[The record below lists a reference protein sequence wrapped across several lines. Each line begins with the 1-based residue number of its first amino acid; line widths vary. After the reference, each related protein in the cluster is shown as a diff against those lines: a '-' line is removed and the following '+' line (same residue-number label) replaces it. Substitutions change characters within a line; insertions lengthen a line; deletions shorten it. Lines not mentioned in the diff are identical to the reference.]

1 MFQPAGA
8 EWRRNAA
15 LCRLFVA
22 QDLRT
27 RFTGSLLG
35 ATWSLIAP
43 LLQLAVFYVVF
54 LHIFKA
60 RVPGLAPDA
69 YLVFLALGFWP
80 WFALSEA
87 VARATTAV
95 QENASLAAK
104 IALPPALPV
113 IAKVLAAFVVHGV
126 GFVAVLL
133 VLLTIGPPLHWANL
147 VWSMLL
153 WLPLLSMALGLGLV
167 AAALQVFVRDLSQSI
182 SPLLSLWFF
191 LTPIVYAL
199 QMAPL
204 GLSQWLLWNPL
215 TAVVQGHRN
224 LLLFGDAG
232 IAGWPA
238 MLVAAVLAP
247 LVGLWVF
254 RRTAPWFEDYL

>member
-1 MFQPAGA
+1 M
-8 EWRRNAA
+8 
-15 LCRLFVA
+15 L
-22 QDLRT
+22 QDLQT

-35 ATWSLIAP
+35 AAWSVLAP

-60 RVPGLAPDA
+60 RVPGLEPDA

-80 WFALSEA
+80 WFAFSEA

-95 QENASLAAK
+95 QDSAALAAK
-104 IALPPALPV
+104 IALPRALPV
-113 IAKVLAAFVVHGV
+113 VARVLASFLVHGV

-133 VLLTIGPPLHWANL
+133 VLLAIGPPLHWSGLPAAL
-147 VWSMLL
+147 LL
-153 WLPLLSMALGLGLV
+153 WLPLLAMALGIGLV
-167 AAALQVFVRDLSQSI
+167 VASLQVFVRDLSQSI
-182 SPLLSLWFF
+182 GPLLSLGFF

-204 GLSQWLLWNPL
+204 GLSRWLQWNPL
-215 TAVVQGHRN
+215 TAVVQGQRS
-224 LLLFGDAG
+224 LLLFGDG
-232 IAGWPA
+232 VVDGWPA
-238 MLVAAVLAP
+238 MAIGAVLLP
-247 LVGLWVF
+247 LIGLWVF